1 MTDTVVIFIEHDNP
15 DIERLH
21 VAVQST
27 RLWILN
33 ALTRKDKMYP
43 SNLAR
48 ELDIE
53 RKIISFH
60 LNSLEKAGLVKSE
73 FGLNYENRPS
83 AVKYYQLTPKG
94 KEIFEDI
101 LKILKK

>member
-1 MTDTVVIFIEHDNP
+1 MTKTELIFIEHDNP

-21 VAVQST
+21 VAAQST

-33 ALTRKDKMYP
+33 ALTRKDKMYA

-53 RKIISFH
+53 RKVIAFH
-60 LNSLEKAGLVKSE
+60 LNALEKAELVKSE
-73 FGLNYENRPS
+73 FGLSNDNRPA
-83 AVKYYQLTPKG
+83 AVKYYQLTLKG
-94 KEIFEDI
+94 KEIFENI

>member
-1 MTDTVVIFIEHDNP
+1 MIFIEHDNP

-21 VAVQST
+21 IAAQST

-33 ALTRKDKMYP
+33 ALTRKDKMYA
-43 SNLAR
+43 SNIAR

-53 RKIISFH
+53 RKIIAFH
-60 LNSLEKAGLVKSE
+60 LNTLEKAGLVKSE
-73 FGLNYENRPS
+73 FGLSNDYRPA